1 VTRYDRMFERRNRDV
16 LSEHYAKMIDT
27 EGNEGAR
34 GGNSA
39 LVDADEDDDFLA
51 VRRRFD
57 AGDAALGGS
66 DASSSEGE
74 ADENPPIGGSQEGTR
89 TTNGRA
95 QYRNPEKPSNTTKTI
110 QLSNHADEML
120 LIDSKRREKLLKSKK
135 KLLKFKG
142 HGSHMHFDDDDVPH
156 EAEYYQREE
165 EFAKKGRPEE
175 QREAF
180 VQAEKERTEAADRED
195 KETARRKRQ
204 EKKEKR
210 KARER
215 DMGNAE
221 GGEERVAMLVP
232 YEGDGLEDEGEEGV
246 MGKAKKRQKKWFED
260 ASSGGE
266 EGQAR
271 GQKRKRRNM
280 RGEDATEPQTLED
293 LETMAQGLLG
303 N

>member
-1 VTRYDRMFERRNRDV
+1 V
-16 LSEHYAKMIDT
+16 
-27 EGNEGAR
+27 
-34 GGNSA
+34 
-39 LVDADEDDDFLA
+39 
-51 VRRRFD
+51 
-57 AGDAALGGS
+57 
-66 DASSSEGE
+66 
-74 ADENPPIGGSQEGTR
+74 
-89 TTNGRA
+89 
-95 QYRNPEKPSNTTKTI
+95 
-110 QLSNHADEML
+110 L

-142 HGSHMHFDDDDVPH
+142 HGSHMHFGDDDVPR
-156 EAEYYQREE
+156 EAEYYHHEE
-165 EFAKKGRPEE
+165 EFTKKGRPEE

-180 VQAEKERTEAADRED
+180 VEAERQRTEAADLED
-195 KETARRKRQ
+195 KETARRKRK

-215 DMGNAE
+215 EVDNAE
-221 GGEERVAMLVP
+221 GGVERVAILVP

-246 MGKAKKRQKKWFED
+246 MEKPKKRQKKWFED